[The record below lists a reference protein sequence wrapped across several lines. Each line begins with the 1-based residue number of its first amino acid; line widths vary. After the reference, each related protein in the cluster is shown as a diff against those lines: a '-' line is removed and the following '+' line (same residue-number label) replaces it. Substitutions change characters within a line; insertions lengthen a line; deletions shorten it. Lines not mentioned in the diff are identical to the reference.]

1 MFPWF
6 IHVIASLNFRLLVIF
21 RFFFLVQSI
30 KIFYDD
36 EYEIVFISLFIIV
49 VFYYFF
55 LILKNFPIYM
65 ICFVFYDDECREKN
79 ENSIRS
85 YGFPYEFFFWFKS
98 ICTLQFIF
106 FSFISLRFPYIL
118 IQNGRICMIWF
129 DFHFHIVDTCEMFD
143 DFVCHH
149 GRILHIR
156 FDFSIWTV
164 KKTDTF
170 TKKIQDSLYWFH
182 ILLLLCLDMF
192 FSFHY
197 FFNQNSFTF
206 HHLIQ
211 NKYNQKWFP
220 DGNLS
225 FVKSIESG
233 YYYPMKRNDENVKW
247 KRKREMEN
255 FANVLKRLKT
265 TDVEYS
271 IPFFLLFLL
280 LLLLLK
286 YS

>member
-1 MFPWF
+1 MMNMKLFLFHFSSLLFSIIFLWF
-6 IHVIASLNFRLLVIF
+6 WRIF
-21 RFFFLVQSI
+21 QSI
-30 KIFYDD
+30 WFVLFSMTMNVEKKMKIPFVHMD
-36 EYEIVFISLFIIV
+36 SHTN
-49 VFYYFF
+49 FF
-55 LILKNFPIYM
+55 SDSNQ
-65 ICFVFYDDECREKN
+65 FVRY
-79 ENSIRS
+79 NSS
-85 YGFPYEFFFWFKS
+85 
-98 ICTLQFIF
+98 F
-106 FSFISLRFPYIL
+106 FSFISLRFPNIL